1 MEGDGRRDA
10 DATAAESDAAGAEAE
25 PTVDDA
31 ETETTGAG
39 ETIGGG
45 EFGESETVDRLVR
58 LVRDGR
64 FNAFAAWPM
73 IAVLAGVFVESAID
87 YDLLSAAI
95 VVGLASVVLA
105 PTAAARDW
113 RAMLPAELV
122 GLALLPILVRAVF
135 GGELGTFATYVA
147 IAALALVITVDL
159 HMFTALRVTHWFAVV
174 FVVMAT
180 LAAAAVWT
188 VLRWNLDQ
196 RVGTAYLTTNDALMI
211 EWIYVTLA
219 GLVAGLLFDGYFRG
233 RGRRLRRVMRR
244 VVRR

>member
-1 MEGDGRRDA
+1 MDGDRRRDA
-10 DATAAESDAAGAEAE
+10 DAGSEADVGE
-25 PTVDDA
+25 GEHDDDLA
-31 ETETTGAG
+31 
-39 ETIGGG
+39 
-45 EFGESETVDRLVR
+45 DRLEAVEDR
-58 LVRDGR
+58 LTELVRDGR
-64 FNAFAAWPM
+64 LNALVAWAM
-73 IAVLAGVFVESAID
+73 IAVLAGVLVESALD

-95 VVGLASVVLA
+95 VVGLGAVVLA

-147 IAALALVITVDL
+147 IAALALVIAVDL
-159 HMFTALRVTHWFAVV
+159 HMFTTLRLTHWFAVA

-180 LAAAAVWT
+180 LATAAVWT

-196 RVGTAYLTTNDALMI
+196 SGGTAFLTTNDALMI

-219 GLVAGLLFDGYFRG
+219 GIAAGLLFDGYFRG
-233 RGRRLRRVMRR
+233 RGRRLRRVIRR

>member
-1 MEGDGRRDA
+1 MDGDRRRDA
-10 DATAAESDAAGAEAE
+10 DTNAVEADDVEGGGTEDDSADAESDVAG
-25 PTVDDA
+25 
-31 ETETTGAG
+31 TESADP
-39 ETIGGG
+39 
-45 EFGESETVDRLVR
+45 ESVEDRMAR

-64 FNAFAAWPM
+64 FNALAAWPM
-73 IAVLAGVFVESAID
+73 IAVLAGVLVESALD

-95 VVGLASVVLA
+95 VVGLGAVVLA

-122 GLALLPILVRAVF
+122 GLALLPVLVRALF
-135 GGELGTFATYVA
+135 GGELGTFATYIA

-196 RVGTAYLTTNDALMI
+196 RVGTTYLTTNDALMI
-211 EWIYVTLA
+211 EWLYVTLA
-219 GLVAGLLFDGYFRG
+219 GLVAGLLFDGYFRR
-233 RGRRLRRVMRR
+233 RGRSLGGAIRR

>member
-1 MEGDGRRDA
+1 MDGDRRRDA
-10 DATAAESDAAGAEAE
+10 DAGAEADVGDPESDEAPIDE
-25 PTVDDA
+25 P
-31 ETETTGAG
+31 
-39 ETIGGG
+39 
-45 EFGESETVDRLVR
+45 ESVEDRLAR

-64 FNAFAAWPM
+64 FNALAAWPM
-73 IAVLAGVFVESAID
+73 IAVLAGVLVESAAD

-95 VVGLASVVLA
+95 VVGLAAVVLA

-113 RAMLPAELV
+113 RAMLPAELL
-122 GLALLPILVRAVF
+122 GLALLPVLVRALF
-135 GGELGTFATYVA
+135 GGEPGTFATYVA

-180 LAAAAVWT
+180 LATAAVWT

-196 RVGTAYLTTNDALMI
+196 RVGTTYLTTNDALMM
-211 EWIYVTLA
+211 EWLYVTLA
-219 GLVAGLLFDGYFRG
+219 GLVAGILFDGYFRR
-233 RGRRLRRVMRR
+233 RGRSLRGVIR

>member
-1 MEGDGRRDA
+1 MDGDRRRDA
-10 DATAAESDAAGAEAE
+10 DAGSEAD
-25 PTVDDA
+25 VGDA
-31 ETETTGAG
+31 ERDEDLA
-39 ETIGGG
+39 
-45 EFGESETVDRLVR
+45 DRLGAVEDR
-58 LVRDGR
+58 LTELVRDGR
-64 FNAFAAWPM
+64 LNALAAWAM
-73 IAVLAGVFVESAID
+73 IAVLAGVLVGSALD
-87 YDLLSAAI
+87 YDLLSAVI
-95 VVGLASVVLA
+95 VVGLGAVVLA

-122 GLALLPILVRAVF
+122 GLALLPVLVRAVF

-147 IAALALVITVDL
+147 IAALALVIAVDL
-159 HMFTALRVTHWFAVV
+159 HMFTSLRLTHWFAVA

-180 LAAAAVWT
+180 LATAAVWT

-219 GLVAGLLFDGYFRG
+219 GIAAGLLFDGYFRG
-233 RGRRLRRVMRR
+233 RGRRLRRVIRR

>member
-1 MEGDGRRDA
+1 MDGDRRRDA
-10 DATAAESDAAGAEAE
+10 DAGAEADVGDPESDEAPIDE
-25 PTVDDA
+25 P
-31 ETETTGAG
+31 
-39 ETIGGG
+39 
-45 EFGESETVDRLVR
+45 ESVEDRLAR

-64 FNAFAAWPM
+64 FNALAAWPM
-73 IAVLAGVFVESAID
+73 IAVLAGVLVESAVD

-95 VVGLASVVLA
+95 VVGLAAVVLA

-113 RAMLPAELV
+113 RAMLPAELL
-122 GLALLPILVRAVF
+122 GLALLPVLVRALF
-135 GGELGTFATYVA
+135 GGEPGTFATYVA

-180 LAAAAVWT
+180 LATAAVWT

-196 RVGTAYLTTNDALMI
+196 RVGTTYLTTNDALMM
-211 EWIYVTLA
+211 EWLYVTLA
-219 GLVAGLLFDGYFRG
+219 GLVAGILFDGYFRR
-233 RGRRLRRVMRR
+233 RGRSLRGVIR